1 MIAYYPSPAGCTESL
16 LDFEAWNDIVQ
27 NNPRLDRLQPDVE
40 ALLVNRTR
48 GRRDYFIAPIDQC
61 YKLTGLIRRRWRGFS
76 GGDEVW
82 QEIERFFERFP
93 RRRRTTW
100 RRRMPDLHFAV
111 EGAEAVP
118 YSATP
123 LLALKL
129 RIRNTDSSEHITS
142 ILLQSQ
148 IQIEATRRHYT
159 PPEQERLLD
168 LFGEPERWGQTLR
181 NTLWTHAT
189 VNVPTFQ
196 GETCADLPRALHV
209 RFQCRRHEVF
219 PRARRW
225 SRAVVPALQ
234 RHGFL

>member
-1 MIAYYPSPAGCTESL
+1 
-16 LDFEAWNDIVQ
+16 
-27 NNPRLDRLQPDVE
+27 
-40 ALLVNRTR
+40 
-48 GRRDYFIAPIDQC
+48 
-61 YKLTGLIRRRWRGFS
+61 
-76 GGDEVW
+76 
-82 QEIERFFERFP
+82 
-93 RRRRTTW
+93 
-100 RRRMPDLHFAV
+100 MPELHFAV

-129 RIRNTDSSEHITS
+129 RIRNTDRAQHISS

-168 LFGEPERWGQTLR
+168 LFGEPERWSQTLR

-196 GETCADLPRALHV
+196 GETCADLPVPCTFDFNVGATKYFHALEGGAVPLCLLFSGTVFYDDQERGFQIARISWDTEARYKLPVDIWKNVMDLYYPNTAWLALRRDVFDRLHQYKMRAGIATWEEALDV
-209 RFQCRRHEVF
+209 LLAA
-219 PRARRW
+219 PGPGG
-225 SRAVVPALQ
+225 PA
-234 RHGFL
+234 

>member
-1 MIAYYPSPAGCTESL
+1 
-16 LDFEAWNDIVQ
+16 
-27 NNPRLDRLQPDVE
+27 
-40 ALLVNRTR
+40 
-48 GRRDYFIAPIDQC
+48 
-61 YKLTGLIRRRWRGFS
+61 
-76 GGDEVW
+76 
-82 QEIERFFERFP
+82 
-93 RRRRTTW
+93 
-100 RRRMPDLHFAV
+100 MPDLQFAV

-129 RIRNTDSSEHITS
+129 RIRNTDRSEHITS

-168 LFGEPERWGQTLR
+168 LFGEPERWSQTLR

-196 GETCADLPRALHV
+196 GETCADLPLPCTFDFNVGATKYFHALEGGAV
-209 RFQCRRHEVF
+209 PLCLLFSGTVFYDDQERGFQIARISWDKEARYKLPVEVWKNVMDLYYPNTAWLALRRDVF
-219 PRARRW
+219 DRLHQYKMRTGAATWEEALDVLLAAPRQGA
-225 SRAVVPALQ
+225 PA
-234 RHGFL
+234 